1 MEVQCPQCRS
11 RFNLPDNLAR
21 PGARLRC
28 SVCRHVFPLAARD
41 TAVPEA
47 APKAGFDPRTQYSV
61 YGTERSGTG
70 RFRGC
75 LLVLV
80 LLCVLGGGA
89 AWWYWDSLPA
99 LPAFLQGEE
108 QQKDKAKEPA
118 IADEVSLLTM
128 RNVRQFFVQNEKV
141 GRICVV
147 MGDVR
152 NEFPDARA
160 LIRVEATLYDG
171 QKKPLAIKTQL
182 AGAQLSLF
190 QLQVLGEKEM
200 ESFLQSGP
208 DIFIRNGRVPSG
220 GEVPFMVLFY
230 APPDEVAEF
239 AVRIAGVEE
248 PAPQAAPASASGAP
262 VAPEPVAVPPAVP
275 DTAQTAPAPL
285 PAPEPER

>member
-21 PGARLRC
+21 PGVRLRC
-28 SVCRHVFPLAARD
+28 SVCRHVFPLATGDKAAQEVQK
-41 TAVPEA
+41 AV
-47 APKAGFDPRTQYSV
+47 FDPHSQYSV
-61 YGTERSGTG
+61 YGTERPRL

-75 LLVLV
+75 LLT
-80 LLCVLGGGA
+80 LLLLAALGGGA
-89 AWWYWDSLPA
+89 AWWYGDRLPA
-99 LPAFLQGEE
+99 LPAFLQGEA
-108 QQKDKAKEPA
+108 QKTSVE
-118 IADEVSLLTM
+118 IAENVALLTM
-128 RNVRQFFVQNEKV
+128 RNVRQFFVENEKI

-160 LIRVEATLYDG
+160 LIRVEAALYDAH
-171 QKKPLAIKTQL
+171 KKPLVIKTQL

-190 QLQVLGEKEM
+190 QLQVLGEKEL

-208 DIFIRNGRVPSG
+208 DIFLRNGRVPSG

-230 APPDEVAEF
+230 DPPQSVAEF

-248 PAPQAAPASASGAP
+248 PASQTPSAVQTLPAVPEPVTEPDAAAGHDLPD
-262 VAPEPVAVPPAVP
+262 APEPP
-275 DTAQTAPAPL
+275 DMSQVPAPVS
-285 PAPEPER
+285 AR